1 MAGHA
6 PTRPAC
12 SLIRYFR
19 NTQMKTTLSKIAL
32 IIIGVSSVAAI
43 AANTIGPAFTG
54 TAVVTGDNN
63 SVTGSPRGNG
73 AAAVAQIIAG
83 RNNNLT
89 NTDSSQTFGSDN
101 TLNNS
106 DVVTVGQGNVINNLY
121 GNVYGDANTVD
132 TGTSFGTGMFSV
144 TLHMFPGIMIF

>member
-1 MAGHA
+1 
-6 PTRPAC
+6 
-12 SLIRYFR
+12 
-19 NTQMKTTLSKIAL
+19 MKTTLSKIAL

-132 TGTSFGTGMFSV
+132 TGTSFGTGDVFGNSSHVSGNNDILMGSYSSITGSNSV
-144 TLHMFPGIMIF
+144 CQF